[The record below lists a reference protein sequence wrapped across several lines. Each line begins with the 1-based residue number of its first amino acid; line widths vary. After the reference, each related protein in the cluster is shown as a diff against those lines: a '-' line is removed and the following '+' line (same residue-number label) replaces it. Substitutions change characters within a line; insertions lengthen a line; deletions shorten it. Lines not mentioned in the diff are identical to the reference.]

1 MPAFLFD
8 NQNQR
13 RRSTVKDEYQIQ
25 QFYSEEFG
33 SIDIL
38 MIDDKPYF
46 CAAECARA
54 LGYKNPRDAILRHCR
69 ADGVAKRDG
78 VSLTTNQHG
87 ATTRQTVKKTY
98 ISEGNL
104 YRLIIRSQLSGA
116 ERFERWVFDEVLPT
130 IRKCGAY
137 ITADTLDEL
146 LNNSRFTENLIRELD
161 KEHQRSDT
169 LEELATEMAPKALYC
184 DLVLESKNTI
194 PVSLIAKDYGMSA
207 VAFNEMLHD
216 FGVQYRIAGTWL
228 LYQDYAD
235 KGYTK
240 TSTCRF
246 GTNGAALYTCWTQ
259 KGRMFLY
266 RFLKKRGIL
275 PEAAIPALWTV

>member
-1 MPAFLFD
+1 
-8 NQNQR
+8 
-13 RRSTVKDEYQIQ
+13 VKDEYRIQ
-25 QFYSEEFG
+25 QFRSEEFG
-33 SIDIL
+33 GIDIL
-38 MIDDKPYF
+38 MIDDRPYF
-46 CAAECARA
+46 PATECAKA
-54 LGYKNPRDAILRHCR
+54 LGYKNPRDAILKHCK

-87 ATTRQTVKKTY
+87 VTTHQTVKKTY

-104 YRLIIRSQLSGA
+104 YRLIIRSRLSGA

-130 IRKCGAY
+130 IRKRGAY
-137 ITADTLDEL
+137 ISNDTLDEL
-146 LNNSRFTENLIRELD
+146 LGNSRSAEDLIRRLD
-161 KEHQRSDT
+161 TERQRADT

-184 DLVLESKNTI
+184 DLVLEGNTAF
-194 PVSLIAKDYGMSA
+194 PVTLIAKDYGMSA

-216 FGVQYRIAGTWL
+216 FGVQYKIAGTWL

-246 GTNGAALYTCWTQ
+246 GTNGVALHTRWTQ

-275 PEAAIPALWTV
+275 PEAAIPALLTV